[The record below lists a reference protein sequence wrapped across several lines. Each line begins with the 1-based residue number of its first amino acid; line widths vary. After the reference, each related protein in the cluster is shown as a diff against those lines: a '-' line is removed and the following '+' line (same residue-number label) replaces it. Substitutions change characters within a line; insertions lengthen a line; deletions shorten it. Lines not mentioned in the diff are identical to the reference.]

1 MAEPNDPTETA
12 TKTQERI
19 WEKQVDEFVKHSS
32 NCAEEV
38 KMLYS
43 MVWARECID
52 IMHQKIK
59 ALDTFDDMSN
69 ACLQWI
75 VIVEGH

>member
-1 MAEPNDPTETA
+1 
-12 TKTQERI
+12 
-19 WEKQVDEFVKHSS
+19 
-32 NCAEEV
+32 
-38 KMLYS
+38 MLYS

-59 ALDTFDDMSN
+59 ALDTFDDISN